1 MESEIKDYDLE
12 VELIKENHKA
22 WRKTI
27 IITLA
32 ALACFGFLGLLCFLI
47 AQNGFSVESL
57 LSTILALFS
66 IVISMLFYFKTD
78 TASSKFYDK
87 VYDFNETQHSLL
99 ASINSLFTE
108 KFKNLDDRFTRM
120 EAAKIEIKGIE
131 EEKGEIVDK
140 FAKTYKIPDAEKMKL
155 LTELGEKDRAVEKL
169 KNELKVINDLNSIKI
184 VGDSHYNISREN
196 DRYQPSDLPMFF
208 SKQELEKALE
218 QNRFDLRTLSYRQ
231 KSILISLNIMN
242 KKGDLYRNGRDMLA
256 YLIAYAD

>member
-108 KFKNLDDRFTRM
+108 KFKNLDDRFDRM
-120 EAAKIEIKGIE
+120 EATKIKIKGIQ
-131 EEKGEIVDK
+131 EEKGQLFDE
-140 FAKTYKIPDAEKMKL
+140 FARTYNIPEAEKAKI
-155 LTELGEKDRAVEKL
+155 LTELSEKDRAVEKL
-169 KNELKVINDLNSIKI
+169 KSKLR
-184 VGDSHYNISREN
+184 GYNYDNTKGASVSYYNRSNKDIIFQPH
-196 DRYQPSDLPMFF
+196 DILRYF

-218 QNRFDLRTLSYRQ
+218 QNRLDIRMLNMPQ
-231 KSILISLNIMN
+231 KDILMSLKVMN
-242 KKGDLYRNGRDMLA
+242 KKGDLYRNGRDIIEN
-256 YLIAYAD
+256 LITYGD